1 MRLDMEQSQHCNIKV
16 RTSSDPDS
24 PYGTYSDKRE
34 GPFPDKLCPH
44 CGIVKSQEHYYM
56 DHVKGRER
64 PWRLRHHCKDCAR
77 GPKAERSKLWK
88 ANKKAQLDLS
98 YEAWKE
104 VAEALPTNAIT
115 EEQWYS
121 AIKYFNGCAMCEE
134 THVET
139 REFFQL
145 PKDNGRYSIINIL
158 PMCGKCSVIYRGTI
172 NPFQLY
178 SKYFSIGR
186 NIDKATAEKIL
197 NYFMMRIT
205 EAADEHISKQT

>member
-1 MRLDMEQSQHCNIKV
+1 MEQSQHCNLKA

-24 PYGTYSDKRE
+24 TLSTYSANRE

-77 GPKAERSKLWK
+77 GPKAARIKAWT
-88 ANKKAQLDLS
+88 ANKKAQLDES
-98 YEAWKE
+98 YAAWKAVE
-104 VAEALPTNAIT
+104 ELLPTNAIT
-115 EEQWYS
+115 EEQWHS

-145 PKDNGRYSIINIL
+145 PKDKGRYSVINIL
-158 PMCGKCSVIYRGTI
+158 PMCRECSVKYRGTI

-178 SKYFSIGR
+178 SKYCTIGR
-186 NIDKATAEKIL
+186 KMDKAVAEKL
-197 NYFMMRIT
+197 LQYFMMRIT
-205 EAADEHISKQT
+205 EAADEYISKQT